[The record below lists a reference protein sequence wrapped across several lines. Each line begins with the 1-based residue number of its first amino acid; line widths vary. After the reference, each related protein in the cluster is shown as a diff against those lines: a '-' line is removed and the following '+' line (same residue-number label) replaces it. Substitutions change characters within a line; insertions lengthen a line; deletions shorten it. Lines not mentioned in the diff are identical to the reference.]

1 MQGLQEGG
9 TERVVGAWV
18 QGGGGSGACFFAKG
32 LLLLLFCLLVL
43 RLLYKSKRMRE
54 GRTHAAQQT
63 PHASPMPPCPSATYA
78 LLGSVDGIAAAP
90 AEVEGADGG
99 EAGCAEGGGERC

>member
-18 QGGGGSGACFFAKG
+18 QGGGGRGAYFLSGLSMMFCCFFVCCDEGMEIRKG
-32 LLLLLFCLLVL
+32 
-43 RLLYKSKRMRE
+43 E

-63 PHASPMPPCPSATYA
+63 PHATPMPPCPPATYA

-90 AEVEGADGG
+90 AELEGADGG
-99 EAGCAEGGGERC
+99 ETCCAEGWGRRC